1 MNSHW
6 KIKLKKEIII
16 KKPNKKT
23 MLNLNKLG
31 KLNCLILRINKR
43 KMKILEN
50 KWLKRI
56 KINLS
61 VKCNKNKDK
70 ENNRSEENFNKQI
83 K

>member
-31 KLNCLILRINKR
+31 KLNCLILRINKS